1 MEFWKT
7 EEEYR
12 VIQRIEVLDKIECDQ
27 CGKIITMD
35 STDDTYIRATITVF
49 SDRDHPITVSRKDWC
64 KNCAIELTTREFLS
78 HKNPNIGFSVDI
90 RHLRTRNERMVEENA
105 KTHEPIDGSML

>member
-7 EEEYR
+7 EEECR
-12 VIQRIEVLDKIECDQ
+12 VIKRIEVLDKIECDQ
-27 CGKIITMD
+27 CGCIITMD
-35 STDDTYIRATITVF
+35 SADDTYIRAMTTVF
-49 SDRDHPITVSRKDWC
+49 SDRDHPITVNRKDWC
-64 KNCAIELTTREFLS
+64 KKCAIELTTREFLS

>member
-35 STDDTYIRATITVF
+35 STDDTYIQAMITLL
-49 SDRDHPITVSRKDWC
+49 DYGDPITVDHKDWC
-64 KNCAIELTTREFLS
+64 KKCAIELVTREFLS
-78 HKNPNIGFSVDI
+78 HQDPNIGFSVDI
-90 RHLRTRNERMVEENA
+90 RHLRKRSKRMVEENA
-105 KTHEPIDGSML
+105 KTNEPIDGSML

>member
-12 VIQRIEVLDKIECDQ
+12 VIQRVEVLDKIECDQ
-27 CGKIITMD
+27 CGCIITRD
-35 STDDTYIRATITVF
+35 STDDTYIRATITLL
-49 SDRDHPITVSRKDWC
+49 DYGDPITVNHKDWC
-64 KNCAIELTTREFLS
+64 KECSIELVTRELLS
-78 HKNPNIGFSVDI
+78 HKNPNMGFSVDI
-90 RHLRTRNERMVEENA
+90 RHLRKRNERVVDENA

>member
-7 EEEYR
+7 KEEYR

-35 STDDTYIRATITVF
+35 STDDTYIRATITLL
-49 SDRDHPITVSRKDWC
+49 DYGDPITVNHKDWC
-64 KNCAIELTTREFLS
+64 KECSIELVTRELLS
-78 HKNPNIGFSVDI
+78 HQNPNTGFSVDI
-90 RHLRTRNERMVEENA
+90 RHLRKRNGRVVEENA

>member
-7 EEEYR
+7 KEEYR

-27 CGKIITMD
+27 CGCIITRD
-35 STDDTYIRATITVF
+35 STDDTYIRATITLL
-49 SDRDHPITVSRKDWC
+49 DYGDPITVNCKDWC
-64 KNCAIELTTREFLS
+64 KKCAIELVTREFLS

>member
-7 EEEYR
+7 KEEYR

-27 CGKIITMD
+27 CGCIITRD
-35 STDDTYIRATITVF
+35 STDDTYIRAMTTVF
-49 SDRDHPITVSRKDWC
+49 SDRDHPITVNCKDWC
-64 KNCAIELTTREFLS
+64 KKCAIELVTREFLS

>member
-7 EEEYR
+7 IDENR
-12 VIQRIEVLDKIECDQ
+12 IIQRIETLDKIECNQ

-35 STDDTYIRATITVF
+35 SADDTYIRATTTVF
-49 SDRDHPITVSRKDWC
+49 DDYGNIFSVYPKDLCRK
-64 KNCAIELTTREFLS
+64 CAIEFVTREILS

-90 RHLRTRNERMVEENA
+90 KHVRKRCERAVEENVD
-105 KTHEPIDGSML
+105 THEQIEGPVL

>member
-27 CGKIITMD
+27 CGNIITMD
-35 STDDTYIRATITVF
+35 SADDTYIRAMTTVF
-49 SDRDHPITVSRKDWC
+49 SDRDHPITVNCKDWC
-64 KNCAIELTTREFLS
+64 KKCAIELVTREFLS

-90 RHLRTRNERMVEENA
+90 RHLRTRNERVVEENA

>member
-35 STDDTYIRATITVF
+35 SADDTYIRATITLL
-49 SDRDHPITVSRKDWC
+49 DYGDPIKVNCKDWC
-64 KNCAIELTTREFLS
+64 KNCAIELVTREFLS

-90 RHLRTRNERMVEENA
+90 RHLRKRNERVVEENA

>member
-12 VIQRIEVLDKIECDQ
+12 VIQRVEVLDKIECDQ
-27 CGKIITMD
+27 CGCIITRD
-35 STDDTYIRATITVF
+35 SADDTYIRAMTTVF
-49 SDRDHPITVSRKDWC
+49 DDYGDPITVNHKDWC
-64 KNCAIELTTREFLS
+64 KKCAIELTTREFLS
-78 HKNPNIGFSVDI
+78 HKNPNIGFSIDM
-90 RHLRTRNERMVEENA
+90 RHLRKRNERVVEENA

>member
-7 EEEYR
+7 KEEYR

-27 CGKIITMD
+27 CGCIITRD
-35 STDDTYIRATITVF
+35 STDDTYIRATITLL
-49 SDRDHPITVSRKDWC
+49 DYGDPITVNHKDWC
-64 KNCAIELTTREFLS
+64 KKCSIELVTRELLS
-78 HKNPNIGFSVDI
+78 HKNPNMGFSVDI

>member
-7 EEEYR
+7 KEECR
-12 VIQRIEVLDKIECDQ
+12 VIKRVEVLDKIECDQ
-27 CGKIITMD
+27 CGCIITKD
-35 STDDTYIRATITVF
+35 SPDDTYIRATTRIYDDFGDQITAR
-49 SDRDHPITVSRKDWC
+49 STDLCRKC
-64 KNCAIELTTREFLS
+64 SIELVTRELLS

-90 RHLRTRNERMVEENA
+90 KHVRRKNERVVEENA

>member
-27 CGKIITMD
+27 CGNIITMD
-35 STDDTYIRATITVF
+35 SADDTYIRAMTTVF
-49 SDRDHPITVSRKDWC
+49 SDRDHPITVNCKDWC
-64 KNCAIELTTREFLS
+64 KKCAIELVTREFLS

>member
-27 CGKIITMD
+27 CGCIITRD
-35 STDDTYIRATITVF
+35 STDDTYIRATITLL
-49 SDRDHPITVSRKDWC
+49 DYGDPITVNHKDWC
-64 KNCAIELTTREFLS
+64 KKCAIELTTRELLS
-78 HKNPNIGFSVDI
+78 HKNPHVGFSVDI
-90 RHLRTRNERMVEENA
+90 RHLRKRNEMVVEENA
-105 KTHEPIDGSML
+105 KTHEPIDGYML

>member
-7 EEEYR
+7 EEECR
-12 VIQRIEVLDKIECDQ
+12 VIKRVEVLDKIECDR
-27 CGKIITMD
+27 CGNIITMD
-35 STDDTYIRATITVF
+35 SADDTYIRAMTTVF
-49 SDRDHPITVSRKDWC
+49 SDRDHPITVNCKDWC
-64 KNCAIELTTREFLS
+64 RNCAIELGTRELLS
-78 HKNPNIGFSVDI
+78 HRNPNMGFSVDI

>member
-27 CGKIITMD
+27 CGKIITID
-35 STDDTYIRATITVF
+35 STDDTYIRATITVC
-49 SDRDHPITVSRKDWC
+49 DGQITVNHKDWC
-64 KNCAIELTTREFLS
+64 KKCAIELTTREFLS
-78 HKNPNIGFSVDI
+78 HENPNMGFSVGI
-90 RHLRTRNERMVEENA
+90 RHLRKRNERVVEENA

>member
-35 STDDTYIRATITVF
+35 STDDTYIRATITLL
-49 SDRDHPITVSRKDWC
+49 DYGDPITVNHKDWC
-64 KNCAIELTTREFLS
+64 KKCAIELTTREFLS
-78 HKNPNIGFSVDI
+78 HKNTNTGFSVDI
-90 RHLRTRNERMVEENA
+90 RHLRKRSGRMVEENVD
-105 KTHEPIDGSML
+105 THEQIEGPVL

>member
-7 EEEYR
+7 KEEYR

-27 CGKIITMD
+27 CGNIITMD
-35 STDDTYIRATITVF
+35 SADDTYIRAMTTVF
-49 SDRDHPITVSRKDWC
+49 SDRDHPITVNCKDWC
-64 KNCAIELTTREFLS
+64 KKCAIELVTREFLS
-78 HKNPNIGFSVDI
+78 HKNPNIGFSVGI

-105 KTHEPIDGSML
+105 ETHEPIDGSML

>member
-12 VIQRIEVLDKIECDQ
+12 VIQRIEVLDKSECDQ
-27 CGKIITMD
+27 CGNIITMD
-35 STDDTYIRATITVF
+35 SADDTYIRAMTTVF
-49 SDRDHPITVSRKDWC
+49 SDRDHPITVNCKDWC
-64 KNCAIELTTREFLS
+64 KKCAIELVTREFLS

-90 RHLRTRNERMVEENA
+90 RHLRTRNERVVEENA

>member
-27 CGKIITMD
+27 CGNIITMD
-35 STDDTYIRATITVF
+35 SADDTYIRAMTTVF
-49 SDRDHPITVSRKDWC
+49 SDSDHPITVNRKDWC
-64 KNCAIELTTREFLS
+64 KKCAIELVTREFLS
-78 HKNPNIGFSVDI
+78 HKNPNTGFSVDI
-90 RHLRTRNERMVEENA
+90 RHLRKRNKRVVEENA

>member
-35 STDDTYIRATITVF
+35 STDDTYIRAKTTVCNDQF
-49 SDRDHPITVSRKDWC
+49 TVSHKDWC
-64 KNCAIELTTREFLS
+64 KKCAIELVTREFLS
-78 HKNPNIGFSVDI
+78 HQNPNTGFSVDI
-90 RHLRTRNERMVEENA
+90 RHLRKRSKRMVEENA
-105 KTHEPIDGSML
+105 KTNEPIDGSML

>member
-7 EEEYR
+7 KEEYR
-12 VIQRIEVLDKIECDQ
+12 VIQRIEALDKIECDQ
-27 CGKIITMD
+27 CGCIITRD
-35 STDDTYIRATITVF
+35 SADDTYIRAMTTVF
-49 SDRDHPITVSRKDWC
+49 SDRDHPITVNCKDWC
-64 KNCAIELTTREFLS
+64 KKCAIELVTREFLS